1 MHKLTTVFLGLI
13 LGNIAMLELAAQA
26 AITQSPTVTKTSQ
39 TIAQNGNVGGALAK
53 KLQGKPVVVEIYASW
68 CPACK
73 NVAPTISQLRREY
86 SGKANFVVFDVSDRN
101 KTAKSQSLAQQL
113 GLAQFLAQ
121 NASQTG
127 LVAIIDPA
135 TGNIL
140 TQYRNNANKSDYSTV
155 LDAAIR

>member
-26 AITQSPTVTKTSQ
+26 AITQSPTVTTTSQ

-73 NVAPTISQLRREY
+73 NVAPTISQLKREY
-86 SGKANFVVFDVSDRN
+86 SGKANFVVFDVSDRS

-113 GLAQFLAQ
+113 GLAQFLAE

-140 TQYRNNANKSDYSTV
+140 TQYRNNSNKSDYSTV

>member
-13 LGNIAMLELAAQA
+13 LGNITMLELAAQA
-26 AITQSPTVTKTSQ
+26 AITQIPTATTSQ
-39 TIAQNGNVGGALAK
+39 AIAQNGNVGGALAK

-86 SGKANFVVFDVSDRN
+86 SGKANFVVFDVSDRS

-113 GLAQFLAQ
+113 GLAQFLAE

-127 LVAIIDPA
+127 LVAIIDPG

>member
-1 MHKLTTVFLGLI
+1 MYKFTTICLGLI
-13 LGNIAMLELAAQA
+13 LGNITILELAANA
-26 AITQSPTVTKTSQ
+26 AITPVTVIPLQ
-39 TIAQNGNVGGALAK
+39 TIAQSSNVGGALAK

-73 NVAPTISQLRREY
+73 NVAPTIAALKSEY
-86 SGKANFVVFDVSDRN
+86 GSKTNFVILDVSDKS
-101 KTAKSQSLAQQL
+101 KTSKSQNLAKQL
-113 GLAQFLAQ
+113 GLAQFFSQ
-121 NASQTG
+121 NISQTG

-140 TQYRNNANKSDYSTV
+140 AQYRNNANKSDYSAV